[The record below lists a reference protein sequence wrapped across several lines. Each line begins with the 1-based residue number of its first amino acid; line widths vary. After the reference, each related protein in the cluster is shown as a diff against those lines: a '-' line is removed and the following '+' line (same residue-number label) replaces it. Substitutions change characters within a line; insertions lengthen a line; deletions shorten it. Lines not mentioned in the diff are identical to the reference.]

1 MLTGNH
7 LYDAAGTIVIGVLL
21 VIVAVAVANEVKDL
35 LIGQGVE
42 PGRREDMIAFIN
54 ARPEVDVVLN
64 LITLQMGPD
73 VMLAVKARMAP
84 APDQSA
90 LVEGINR
97 VERAIKAQFPDVR
110 WSFFEPDVA
119 D

>member
-1 MLTGNH
+1 MLFRS
-7 LYDAAGTIVIGVLL
+7 GVLL
-21 VIVAVAVANEVKDL
+21 MLVAVVVANKVKDL

-42 PGRREDMIAFIN
+42 PRRREELVAFIN

-64 LITLQMGPD
+64 LLTLQMGPD
-73 VMLAVKARMAP
+73 VMVAVKARMSP

-90 LVEGINR
+90 LIEAINT
-97 VERAIKAQFPDVR
+97 VERAMKVRFPDIR